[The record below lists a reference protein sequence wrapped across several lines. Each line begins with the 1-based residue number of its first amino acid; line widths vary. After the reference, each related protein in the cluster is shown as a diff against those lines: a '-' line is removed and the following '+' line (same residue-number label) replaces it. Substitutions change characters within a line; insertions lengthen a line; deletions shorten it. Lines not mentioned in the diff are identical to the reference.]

1 MWDAPV
7 GPGPEYCTRN
17 ARHVITSEIRS
28 TFGVIYEPFGGGS
41 RGRWR
46 EGKSNGG
53 VWETNSWCWFRA
65 SRSPRA
71 IPPRHLAR
79 LRPIPWRRGG
89 TWAGGLVVVGTHRHI
104 PTDSYTPSLISCS
117 RYESFV
123 YFRSCDLHR
132 CSCALIRHI

>member
-65 SRSPRA
+65 PRSPRA

-89 TWAGGLVVVGTHRHI
+89 TRAATWSSWVHIGIYPLTLILLRRSAVLGMNHLFILDLVICIDVHAH
-104 PTDSYTPSLISCS
+104 
-117 RYESFV
+117 
-123 YFRSCDLHR
+123 
-132 CSCALIRHI
+132 